1 MASIHR
7 MKSYHNI
14 YRVLHHGVNGYCAG
28 VPEPCLVTAL
38 CESLTKSGHDLTLS
52 DIFQVHE
59 VIF

>member
-1 MASIHR
+1 